1 MVVCATELYYHI
13 LKFTICRI
21 IITYI
26 SFSGTEMNSND
37 NNESDAK
44 DLHENIVSDST
55 DVNSGVLC
63 STSTIVAADERQ
75 QSNWRQT
82 IDIRVQQ
89 LITIVEQSSSSID
102 DLLRFDNSLCDLWSV
117 LMSARNEIQSRN
129 TSSQVVVEY

>member
-1 MVVCATELYYHI
+1 
-13 LKFTICRI
+13 
-21 IITYI
+21 
-26 SFSGTEMNSND
+26 MNSND